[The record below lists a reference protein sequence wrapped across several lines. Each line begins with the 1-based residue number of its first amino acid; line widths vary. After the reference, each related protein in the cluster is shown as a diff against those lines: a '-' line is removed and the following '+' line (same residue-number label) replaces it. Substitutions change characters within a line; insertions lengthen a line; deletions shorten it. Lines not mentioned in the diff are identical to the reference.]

1 MAPVASFLSSMTDAD
16 RATLARA
23 GALCRLALESSGGR
37 VPAATALVLQ
47 DAPARQPSSG
57 NSAVSSLAHPPFLGP
72 AAHSRPTVSGRSR
85 LSPAERRAALI
96 RISERIRREA
106 RASQLARELRADPER
121 MEALR
126 RMPEVQALLSM
137 PALAG
142 VEQRPAELERL
153 LQRILVDPALQRAVG
168 ERRVTG
174 AMLEAALR
182 EGPLDSRAGAAAA
195 ATAAAMEAQLDG
207 EADGEAVGRLEGLGF
222 THAQALEA
230 YLACGKDEAVAAN
243 LLFEG
248 GS

>member
-47 DAPARQPSSG
+47 DAPSSTSGPSSSG
-57 NSAVSSLAHPPFLGP
+57 AASS
-72 AAHSRPTVSGRSR
+72 SRPTVSGRSR

-106 RASQLARELRADPER
+106 RASQLARELRTDPER

-182 EGPLDSRAGAAAA
+182 EGPLERSRAGAAAA
-195 ATAAAMEAQLDG
+195 ASAAAMEAQLDG

-243 LLFEG
+243 L
-248 GS
+248 

>member
-1 MAPVASFLSSMTDAD
+1 MTDAD

-57 NSAVSSLAHPPFLGP
+57 NSA
-72 AAHSRPTVSGRSR
+72 
-85 LSPAERRAALI
+85 LI

-106 RASQLARELRADPER
+106 RASLLARELRADPER

>member
-57 NSAVSSLAHPPFLGP
+57 NSAASS
-72 AAHSRPTVSGRSR
+72 SRPTVSGRSR

-174 AMLEAALR
+174 ALLEAALR

>member
-57 NSAVSSLAHPPFLGP
+57 N
-72 AAHSRPTVSGRSR
+72 SGRSR

>member
-47 DAPARQPSSG
+47 DAPDRRPLSSTSRPSGSG
-57 NSAVSSLAHPPFLGP
+57 AASS
-72 AAHSRPTVSGRSR
+72 SRPTVSGRSR
-85 LSPAERRAALI
+85 LSPAERRAALV

-153 LQRILVDPALQRAVG
+153 LQRVLVDPELQRAVG

-182 EGPLDSRAGAAAA
+182 EGPLERSRAGAAAA